1 VQLLRTHF
9 APAVVISAEAPVAE
23 IKSFRDLEVWVMAME
38 LATAIYK
45 LTENFPSHE
54 QYGII
59 AQIRRAAVSIPANV
73 AEGHNR
79 RQNGPYRNHVGIALG
94 SQGELDTLIELSVRL
109 RYASDADVLQ
119 TQAMTARV
127 GQMLSGLFRS
137 LK

>member
-1 VQLLRTHF
+1 M
-9 APAVVISAEAPVAE
+9 SAEAPVAE
-23 IKSFRDLEVWVMAME
+23 TKSFRDLEVWVMAME
-38 LATAIYK
+38 LATAIYE

-59 AQIRRAAVSIPANV
+59 AQIRRAAVSIPANL
-73 AEGHNR
+73 AEGQNR

-109 RYASDADVLQ
+109 RYASDANVLP

>member
-1 VQLLRTHF
+1 M
-9 APAVVISAEAPVAE
+9 SAEAPVAE

>member
-1 VQLLRTHF
+1 M
-9 APAVVISAEAPVAE
+9 AE

-109 RYASDADVLQ
+109 RYASDADVLP

>member
-1 VQLLRTHF
+1 M
-9 APAVVISAEAPVAE
+9 SAEAPVAE

-38 LATAIYK
+38 LAAATYR

-79 RQNGPYRNHVGIALG
+79 RQNGPSRNHVGIALG

-109 RYASDADVLQ
+109 RYASDTDVLP

>member
-1 VQLLRTHF
+1 MRAWTYVGERLIWSSLRMRSGPDCQQGNMLSRTNSI
-9 APAVVISAEAPVAE
+9 APPYR
-23 IKSFRDLEVWVMAME
+23 FR
-38 LATAIYK
+38 
-45 LTENFPSHE
+45 
-54 QYGII
+54 
-59 AQIRRAAVSIPANV
+59 ANV

-109 RYASDADVLQ
+109 RYASDADVLP

>member
-1 VQLLRTHF
+1 M
-9 APAVVISAEAPVAE
+9 SAEAPVAE

-59 AQIRRAAVSIPANV
+59 AQIRRAAVSIPANL
-73 AEGHNR
+73 AEGQNR

-109 RYASDADVLQ
+109 RYASDADVLP